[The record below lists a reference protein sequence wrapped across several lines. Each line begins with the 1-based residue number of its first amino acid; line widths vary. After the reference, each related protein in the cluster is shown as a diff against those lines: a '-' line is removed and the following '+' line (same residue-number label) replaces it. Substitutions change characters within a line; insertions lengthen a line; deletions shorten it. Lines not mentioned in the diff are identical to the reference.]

1 MYDANNDG
9 EASVV
14 VLAAAVVGGG
24 VGVGVASEEAVHLP
38 VKERQG
44 AWSKR
49 AVHSEPKFE
58 KTQEE
63 RVGGWG

>member
-1 MYDANNDG
+1 MYGADDDG

-14 VLAAAVVGGG
+14 VLAAAVVGGA

-49 AVHSEPKFE
+49 AVANQKIEE
-58 KTQEE
+58 TQKE